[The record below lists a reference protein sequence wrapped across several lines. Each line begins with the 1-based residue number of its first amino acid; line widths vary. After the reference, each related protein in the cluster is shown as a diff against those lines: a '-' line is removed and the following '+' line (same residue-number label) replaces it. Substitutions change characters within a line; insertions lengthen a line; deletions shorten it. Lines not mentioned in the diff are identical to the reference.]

1 MVLRTLELL
10 PRCHKWEFGRLLAV
24 TDWVFGEE
32 FASWDC
38 FNKLWQKMLHHCR
51 FFIFDFNFMN
61 VSLFYWV
68 DLPIPWIVCEISWI
82 ISESCVVGRIPHPSN
97 LFKQD
102 SPRKADMDQM
112 CLTGP
117 KKAIFSGGFAFKNQL
132 SLCYAVK
139 SPAVSLQALSAA
151 WSKLNSSER
160 KPFEAQAM
168 IDRCRKEIQDLRG
181 AKLKDTD
188 CFTQMLGETIT

>member
-1 MVLRTLELL
+1 M
-10 PRCHKWEFGRLLAV
+10 CHFFFG
-24 TDWVFGEE
+24 
-32 FASWDC
+32 
-38 FNKLWQKMLHHCR
+38 
-51 FFIFDFNFMN
+51 FI
-61 VSLFYWV
+61 LWV
-68 DLPIPWIVCEISWI
+68 DLPVPWIVCEISWI
-82 ISESCVVGRIPHPSN
+82 ISESCFVGRIPHPSN

-102 SPRKADMDQM
+102 CPRKTDMDQT

-117 KKAIFSGGFAFKNQL
+117 KKAIFSAALLFKNQL
-132 SLCYAVK
+132 SLCYAVNL
-139 SPAVSLQALSAA
+139 PQLSLQALSAA